1 MVDQTKKA
9 FISINGQR
17 IRGNAIRGTD
27 DPPIRIAKSK
37 NDKVPIYVHEIRING
52 PSTLIY
58 SPTKAI
64 LACGARLVLQTAME
78 AVEIL
83 R

>member
-1 MVDQTKKA
+1 MSKQA
-9 FISINGQR
+9 FVSINGQR

-27 DPPIRIAKSK
+27 DPPIRIARSKS
-37 NDKVPIYVHEIRING
+37 DKAPTYAREVKING

-58 SPTKAI
+58 SPSKKI
-64 LACGARLVLQTAME
+64 LACGARLVLQTTMDAIE
-78 AVEIL
+78 VI